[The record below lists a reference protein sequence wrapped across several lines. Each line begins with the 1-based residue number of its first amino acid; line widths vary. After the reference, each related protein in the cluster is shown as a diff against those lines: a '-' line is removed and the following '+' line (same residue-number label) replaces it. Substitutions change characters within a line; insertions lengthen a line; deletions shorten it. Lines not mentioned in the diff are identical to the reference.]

1 MLASRVLMTAGT
13 PGHMYLVD
21 RQEKCLETK
30 GQFNNINQFKLLTS
44 CNNVAPSR
52 FFFHP
57 TLDTCKEHHFFIKVN
72 KRLTEYL
79 NVNMQNTTIQCFISV
94 EIISFQ
100 LTYSKF
106 LQFKGIM
113 QDKNVATKIPY
124 IQFSCIQAKYLI
136 TYVIAW

>member
-57 TLDTCKEHHFFIKVN
+57 TYDTCKEHHFFIKVN

-100 LTYSKF
+100 LIIQSFCNLKELCRTKMLLLKF
-106 LQFKGIM
+106 LTFNFHVSKQSI
-113 QDKNVATKIPY
+113 
-124 IQFSCIQAKYLI
+124 
-136 TYVIAW
+136 